1 MKLSVWAKSQGISYK
16 TAWRMW
22 KDGRLPV
29 PAEQMATGTVIVHA
43 EANKAD
49 GAALYARVSSTDQK
63 SDLDRQLARLT
74 EFAAAQKLPI
84 VDAVKEVGSG
94 LNGHRKGM
102 IRLLHNTAAQTIVVE
117 HRDRLM
123 SFGFEYVE
131 ATLAAQGRRILVIE
145 PEEMTSDIVRDLHE
159 VIVSMCARLYGKRSA
174 KNRAKKVLEA
184 MQTNVPDECIGNE

>member
-29 PAEQMATGTVIVHA
+29 PAEQMATGTVIVHS
-43 EANKAD
+43 EPNKVG
-49 GAALYARVSSTDQK
+49 GAALYARVSSADQK
-63 SDLDRQLARLT
+63 NDLDRQLSRLT
-74 EFAAAQKLPI
+74 AFAVAQKLPV

-102 IRLLHNTAAQTIVVE
+102 IRLLHNPAAQTIVVE

-123 SFGFEYVE
+123 RFGFEYVE
-131 ATLAAQGRRILVIE
+131 AALAAQGRRIIVIE
-145 PEEMTSDIVRDLHE
+145 PEEMTDDIVRDLHE

-174 KNRAKKVLEA
+174 RNRAQKALEA
-184 MQTNVPDECIGNE
+184 MQTAEVGDE